1 DHFRTT
7 DHPGG
12 HLQLHH
18 AGLHLPEL
26 PLRAQPGQAEEVTML
41 DPGAFAAAAITLHA
55 AHLTADYWLQ
65 TEHQA
70 ITKGAPGWRGRVACA
85 SHVAVLTATQAV
97 FLLVADRLFGLDL
110 SAGWVA
116 AGLTLNAVTHWWAD
130 RRWTLRWLADLLD
143 RTRLV
148 RGKGV

>member
-1 DHFRTT
+1 
-7 DHPGG
+7 
-12 HLQLHH
+12 
-18 AGLHLPEL
+18 
-26 PLRAQPGQAEEVTML
+26 ML

-70 ITKGAPGWRGRVACA
+70 ITKGTPGWRGRVACA

-148 RGKGV
+148 RGKGVFARLGDPVAAVCGTGAHALDQSWHVVWLLPVAALAVA